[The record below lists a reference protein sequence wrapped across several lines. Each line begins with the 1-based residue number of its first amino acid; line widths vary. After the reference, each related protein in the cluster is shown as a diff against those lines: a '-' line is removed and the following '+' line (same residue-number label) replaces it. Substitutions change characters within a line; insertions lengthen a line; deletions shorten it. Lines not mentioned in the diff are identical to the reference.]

1 MSRGLAVAAEL
12 AEWAAV
18 VVVVVVH
25 FAGFGFQRRGR
36 LFLGALTLLQL
47 DDEKVVG
54 V

>member
-12 AEWAAV
+12 AEWAA

>member
-12 AEWAAV
+12 AEWAA
-18 VVVVVVH
+18 VVVVH